1 MEERKCS
8 IKIIFTMGF
17 YENVR
22 ATPLLIAHD
31 TAREFVNRIPLLQG
45 NEKYSSDIDLFLTI
59 TNSLKDGEI
68 EDVTITGSH
77 LEFCF
82 ENVRFAVF
90 NKASIL
96 SIDDLKL
103 SLTGQGLL
111 DIKEEEIEEW
121 HLKYPRE
128 MFATIVFEIGSS
140 KKIDDSD
147 AIFAMP
153 AHDTDDFRFYIK
165 CGLTTE

>member
-1 MEERKCS
+1 
-8 IKIIFTMGF
+8 MGF

-22 ATPLLIAHD
+22 ATPLLFAHD
-31 TAREFVNRIPLLQG
+31 TAVEFVKRIPRLQID
-45 NEKYSSDIDLFLTI
+45 EKYSSDIDLFLTI
-59 TNSLKDGEI
+59 TNYLKDGEI
-68 EDVTITGSH
+68 EDVAIIGSR

-96 SIDDLKL
+96 SIDEAKL
-103 SLTGQGLL
+103 SLTGQALL
-111 DIKEEEIEEW
+111 DMKEKEVEEW

-140 KKIDDSD
+140 KDIGDSD
-147 AIFAMP
+147 AIFALP

-165 CGLTTE
+165 CGFTTE